1 VKLRHSR
8 PKSATIGMRCWNSGA
23 FCILGGQ
30 MDKIQ
35 TIIVDDEK
43 LARSIIREYLA
54 EHAEIEIVSECSNGF
69 EAVKAITELKPQL
82 TFLDVQMPK
91 LNGFEV
97 LELIEADL
105 AVIFVTAYE
114 QYAVKAF
121 EVHAVDYLLKPFSKE
136 RFDEALERAKDKL
149 ERNEYFP
156 QLDLINAVRTKGE
169 TVERILVR
177 DGTRV
182 FVIPAGDIDFIEAQ
196 DDYVSIRA
204 VGKSHLK
211 KQRLSDLQSLLDPKR
226 FVRIHRSTILNIE
239 RLSRLEL
246 YAKDSRMA
254 ILKDGTKLQVS
265 RSGYDKLKDLL

>member
-1 VKLRHSR
+1 MESIK
-8 PKSATIGMRCWNSGA
+8 
-23 FCILGGQ
+23 
-30 MDKIQ
+30 

-43 LARSIIREYLA
+43 LARSIIHEYLT
-54 EHAEIEIVSECSNGF
+54 EHPEIEIVAECSNGF
-69 EAVKAITELKPQL
+69 EAVKAITELQPDL

-121 EVHAVDYLLKPFSKE
+121 EVQAVDYLLKPFSKE
-136 RFDEALERAKDKL
+136 RFDEALERAKLMIDRK
-149 ERNEYFP
+149 EYLP
-156 QLDLINAVRTKGE
+156 QLDLISAVRPKGE
-169 TVERILVR
+169 TIERILVR
-177 DGTRV
+177 DGSKV
-182 FVIPAGDIDFIEAQ
+182 FVIPSDKIDFIEAQ

-204 VGKSHLK
+204 EGKSHLK
-211 KQRLSDLQSLLDPKR
+211 KQRLADLQSILDPKR
-226 FVRIHRSTILNIE
+226 FVRIHRSTILNVE

-254 ILKDGTKLQVS
+254 ILKDGTQLQVS
-265 RSGYDKLKDLL
+265 RSGYDKLKELL